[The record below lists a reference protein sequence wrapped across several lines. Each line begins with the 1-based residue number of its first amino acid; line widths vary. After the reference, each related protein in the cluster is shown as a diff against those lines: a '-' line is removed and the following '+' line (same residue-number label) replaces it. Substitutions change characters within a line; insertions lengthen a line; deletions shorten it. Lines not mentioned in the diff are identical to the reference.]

1 MARPLAGQTQTM
13 SGMDRHSELQQHK
26 TAAEY
31 RQAADE
37 HVRTLKDF
45 WKDFL
50 VSGLFVLAAI
60 VAIFACLAWFAANNR
75 VSATGSTIGAKGP
88 RFVLSGTQGGTAG
101 KYDAQDNYASDSTS
115 LAVNNLFNLNN
126 MSADG
131 SLSPGSA
138 GQLQL
143 NVKPLCNDL
152 HDITVEMTWEI
163 SVQTSVAGTDGTA
176 TDASKN
182 EEIINSLKNLV
193 RGHILVFQGKD
204 TSGFYSNPLVPTTTT
219 VTQDGASVTVITQ
232 SFTIPAKSFR
242 AEGSNNTTETVTKTL
257 YWIWPEQFKSYV
269 RTGNAGYGGN
279 LFANTG
285 DEGDTRPSSATS
297 TITTRAISAPIAR
310 ACQVRRLARFRLSE
324 PACPLRMWKPAPI
337 ITTTPTRLSAR
348 TSSTFACALP
358 PRRRINKWT
367 SSLMPAS
374 RAISNTTKERQTP
387 AATGSART
395 AKRVRLAASSVSR
408 LG

>member
-1 MARPLAGQTQTM
+1 M
-13 SGMDRHSELQQHK
+13 SGMDRHSEPQQHK

-75 VSATGSTIGAKGP
+75 VSATGSSISANGP

-101 KYDAQDNYASDSTS
+101 TYDSKDDYTSDSTS

-143 NVKPLCNDL
+143 NVRPLCNDL
-152 HDITVEMTWEI
+152 HAITVEMTWEI
-163 SVQTSVAGTDGTA
+163 SAQTSAAGTGSA
-176 TDASKN
+176 ADASQN
-182 EEIINSLKNLV
+182 ETIINSLKDLV
-193 RGHILVFQGKD
+193 RGHILVFQDKD
-204 TSGFYSNPLVPTTTT
+204 AKTGFYSNPLVPTTTT
-219 VTQDGASVTVITQ
+219 VTQDGASATVITQ
-232 SFTIPAKSFR
+232 SFVIPAESFR
-242 AEGSNNTTETVTKTL
+242 AEGSNNTTKTVPKTL

-279 LFANTG
+279 LFASADPAAGYAALAGDINTNHARYFRA
-285 DEGDTRPSSATS
+285 DSSSVPGQA
-297 TITTRAISAPIAR
+297 
-310 ACQVRRLARFRLSE
+310 
-324 PACPLRMWKPAPI
+324 
-337 ITTTPTRLSAR
+337 
-348 TSSTFACALP
+348 
-358 PRRRINKWT
+358 
-367 SSLMPAS
+367 PAS
-374 RAISNTTKERQTP
+374 GTVP
-387 AATGSART
+387 PVAASMPSADVETCASYYNNADEIIGKNIKYIRVRFT
-395 AKRVRLAASSVSR
+395 AKEADK
-408 LG
+408 

>member
-1 MARPLAGQTQTM
+1 M
-13 SGMDRHSELQQHK
+13 SGMDRHSEPQQHK

-37 HVRTLKDF
+37 HVRALKDF

-75 VSATGSTIGAKGP
+75 VSATGSGISANGP

-101 KYDAQDNYASDSTS
+101 KYDSQDDYTTDSTS

-143 NVKPLCNDL
+143 NVRPLCNDL
-152 HDITVEMTWEI
+152 RDITVEMTWEI
-163 SVQTSVAGTDGTA
+163 SVQTSAAGTGGTA
-176 TDASKN
+176 ADASKN
-182 EEIINSLKNLV
+182 EEIINSLKDLV

-204 TSGFYSNPLVPTTTT
+204 PSGFYSNPLVPTTTT
-219 VTQDGASVTVITQ
+219 VTQNGASATVITQ
-232 SFTIPAKSFR
+232 SFVIRAASFR
-242 AEGSNNTTETVTKTL
+242 AADSSTTTETVPKTL

-279 LFANTG
+279 LFAASTDATGYTALVGDINTNHARYFRADSTSVPG
-285 DEGDTRPSSATS
+285 QAPNTVPAVGANMSSAGVETCAS
-297 TITTRAISAPIAR
+297 YYNNAD
-310 ACQVRRLARFRLSE
+310 E
-324 PACPLRMWKPAPI
+324 I
-337 ITTTPTRLSAR
+337 IGKN
-348 TSSTFACALP
+348 
-358 PRRRINKWT
+358 IKY
-367 SSLMPAS
+367 
-374 RAISNTTKERQTP
+374 I
-387 AATGSART
+387 
-395 AKRVRLAASSVSR
+395 RVRFTAREADK
-408 LG
+408 

>member
-1 MARPLAGQTQTM
+1 M
-13 SGMDRHSELQQHK
+13 SGMDRHSEPQQHK

-88 RFVLSGTQGGTAG
+88 RFVLSGTQGGAAG
-101 KYDAQDNYASDSTS
+101 KYDSQDDYTSDSTS

-131 SLSPGSA
+131 SLAPGSA

-143 NVKPLCNDL
+143 NVRPLCNDL

-163 SVQTSVAGTDGTA
+163 SVQTSAVGTA

-182 EEIINSLKNLV
+182 EEIINSLKDLV
-193 RGHILVFQGKD
+193 RGHILVFQSKD
-204 TSGFYSNPLVPTTTT
+204 PSGFYSNPLVPVSTT
-219 VTQDGASVTVITQ
+219 VTQNGTSATVITQ
-232 SFTIPAKSFR
+232 SFTISRTSFCTT
-242 AEGSNNTTETVTKTL
+242 GSNNTTKTVPQTL

-279 LFANTG
+279 LFASADATG
-285 DEGDTRPSSATS
+285 YTALVDNINANHARYFRADSTNVPGQAPSEVQTVKADMSSADVETCAS
-297 TITTRAISAPIAR
+297 YYNNADEVIGKNVKYIR
-310 ACQVRRLARFRLSE
+310 VRF
-324 PACPLRMWKPAPI
+324 
-337 ITTTPTRLSAR
+337 
-348 TSSTFACALP
+348 
-358 PRRRINKWT
+358 
-367 SSLMPAS
+367 
-374 RAISNTTKERQTP
+374 
-387 AATGSART
+387 T
-395 AKRVRLAASSVSR
+395 AKEADK
-408 LG
+408 

>member
-1 MARPLAGQTQTM
+1 M

-88 RFVLSGTQGGTAG
+88 RFVLSGTQGGAAG
-101 KYDAQDNYASDSTS
+101 KYDSQDDYTSDSTS
-115 LAVNNLFNLNN
+115 LAVNNFFNLNN

-131 SLSPGSA
+131 ALSPGSA

-163 SVQTSVAGTDGTA
+163 SVQTSAAGTGAAADG
-176 TDASKN
+176 SKN
-182 EEIINSLKNLV
+182 EEIINSLKDLV
-193 RGHILVFQGKD
+193 RGHILVFQSKD
-204 TSGFYSNPLVPTTTT
+204 PSGFYSDPLVPTSTT
-219 VTQDGASVTVITQ
+219 VTQNGTSATVITQ
-232 SFTIPAKSFR
+232 SFVIPAASFR
-242 AEGSNNTTETVTKTL
+242 TEGSNNTTETVTKTL

-279 LFANTG
+279 LFAASTNATGYTALVGDINTNHARYFRADSTSVPG
-285 DEGDTRPSSATS
+285 RAPSEVPIVKADMSSANVETCAS
-297 TITTRAISAPIAR
+297 YYNNADEIIGKNIKYIR
-310 ACQVRRLARFRLSE
+310 VRF
-324 PACPLRMWKPAPI
+324 
-337 ITTTPTRLSAR
+337 
-348 TSSTFACALP
+348 
-358 PRRRINKWT
+358 
-367 SSLMPAS
+367 
-374 RAISNTTKERQTP
+374 
-387 AATGSART
+387 T
-395 AKRVRLAASSVSR
+395 AKEADK
-408 LG
+408 

>member
-1 MARPLAGQTQTM
+1 M

-101 KYDAQDNYASDSTS
+101 KYDTQDNYASDSTS

-126 MSADG
+126 MSVDG

-163 SVQTSVAGTDGTA
+163 SVQTSAAGAGSVA
-176 TDASKN
+176 DASKN
-182 EEIINSLKNLV
+182 EEIINSLKDLV

-204 TSGFYSNPLVPTTTT
+204 PFGFYSNPLVPTTTT
-219 VTQDGASVTVITQ
+219 VTQDGASITVITQ
-232 SFTIPAKSFR
+232 SFTIPASDFC
-242 AEGSNNTTETVTKTL
+242 AADSNSTTRTVPKTL

-285 DEGDTRPSSATS
+285 DEGGYTTLVGDINSNHARYFRADSTSVPGQAPSEVPTVEAGIPSAGVETCANYYNNADE
-297 TITTRAISAPIAR
+297 IIGKNVKYIR
-310 ACQVRRLARFRLSE
+310 VRF
-324 PACPLRMWKPAPI
+324 
-337 ITTTPTRLSAR
+337 
-348 TSSTFACALP
+348 
-358 PRRRINKWT
+358 
-367 SSLMPAS
+367 
-374 RAISNTTKERQTP
+374 
-387 AATGSART
+387 T
-395 AKRVRLAASSVSR
+395 AKEADK
-408 LG
+408 

>member
-1 MARPLAGQTQTM
+1 M
-13 SGMDRHSELQQHK
+13 SGMDRHSEPQQHK

-75 VSATGSTIGAKGP
+75 VSATGSGISANGP

-101 KYDAQDNYASDSTS
+101 KYDAQDDYTTDSTS

-143 NVKPLCNDL
+143 NVKPLCSDL

-163 SVQTSVAGTDGTA
+163 SVQTSAVGTGGTA
-176 TDASKN
+176 ADGSKN
-182 EEIINSLKNLV
+182 EEIINSLKDLV
-193 RGHILVFQGKD
+193 RGHILVFQDKD
-204 TSGFYSNPLVPTTTT
+204 AKTGFYSNPLVPTATT
-219 VTQDGASVTVITQ
+219 VTQNGVSATVITQ
-232 SFTIPAKSFR
+232 SFVIQAASFR
-242 AEGSNNTTETVTKTL
+242 TEVSNNTTETVTKTL

-279 LFANTG
+279 LFA
-285 DEGDTRPSSATS
+285 AS
-297 TITTRAISAPIAR
+297 TD
-310 ACQVRRLARFRLSE
+310 
-324 PACPLRMWKPAPI
+324 
-337 ITTTPTRLSAR
+337 
-348 TSSTFACALP
+348 
-358 PRRRINKWT
+358 
-367 SSLMPAS
+367 
-374 RAISNTTKERQTP
+374 
-387 AATGSART
+387 ATGYTALVGDINTNHERYFRADSSSVPGQAPNKVPPVAASMPSADVETCASYYNNADEIIGKNIKYIRVRFT
-395 AKRVRLAASSVSR
+395 AKEADK
-408 LG
+408 

>member
-1 MARPLAGQTQTM
+1 MG
-13 SGMDRHSELQQHK
+13 GMDRHSELQQHK

-163 SVQTSVAGTDGTA
+163 SVQTSAVGTGSA
-176 TDASKN
+176 ADASKN
-182 EEIINSLKNLV
+182 EEIINSLKDLV
-193 RGHILVFQGKD
+193 RGHILVFQD
-204 TSGFYSNPLVPTTTT
+204 RDASGFYSYPLVPTTAT
-219 VTQDGASVTVITQ
+219 VTQDGAGVTVITQ
-232 SFTIPAKSFR
+232 SFTIPASDFC
-242 AEGSNNTTETVTKTL
+242 AADSSSTTEAVAKTL

-269 RTGNAGYGGN
+269 RAGNAGYGGN
-279 LFANTG
+279 LFASTG
-285 DEGDTRPSSATS
+285 DDGGYTTLVGDIDTNRERYFRADSTSVPGQAPSEVPTVEAGMSSAG
-297 TITTRAISAPIAR
+297 
-310 ACQVRRLARFRLSE
+310 VE
-324 PACPLRMWKPAPI
+324 
-337 ITTTPTRLSAR
+337 
-348 TSSTFACALP
+348 ACAGYYNNADEVIGKNIKYI
-358 PRRRINKWT
+358 RVRF
-367 SSLMPAS
+367 
-374 RAISNTTKERQTP
+374 
-387 AATGSART
+387 T
-395 AKRVRLAASSVSR
+395 AKEADK
-408 LG
+408 

>member
-1 MARPLAGQTQTM
+1 MLFFYVIVWCCILPEFYACEQRIESNQAERMARPRAGQTQAM
-13 SGMDRHSELQQHK
+13 NGMDRYSELQQHK

-88 RFVLSGTQGGTAG
+88 RFVLSGTQDGTAG

-163 SVQTSVAGTDGTA
+163 SVQTSAVGMGSAA
-176 TDASKN
+176 DASKN
-182 EEIINSLKNLV
+182 EEIWC
-193 RGHILVFQGKD
+193 
-204 TSGFYSNPLVPTTTT
+204 
-219 VTQDGASVTVITQ
+219 AVI
-232 SFTIPAKSFR
+232 SWFFR
-242 AEGSNNTTETVTKTL
+242 AKTPL
-257 YWIWPEQFKSYV
+257 AF
-269 RTGNAGYGGN
+269 T
-279 LFANTG
+279 
-285 DEGDTRPSSATS
+285 
-297 TITTRAISAPIAR
+297 PIR
-310 ACQVRRLARFRLSE
+310 WS
-324 PACPLRMWKPAPI
+324 
-337 ITTTPTRLSAR
+337 
-348 TSSTFACALP
+348 
-358 PRRRINKWT
+358 PRQPR
-367 SSLMPAS
+367 
-374 RAISNTTKERQTP
+374 
-387 AATGSART
+387 
-395 AKRVRLAASSVSR
+395 
-408 LG
+408 

>member
-1 MARPLAGQTQTM
+1 M
-13 SGMDRHSELQQHK
+13 SGMDRHSEPQQHK

-37 HVRTLKDF
+37 HARTLKDF

-75 VSATGSTIGAKGP
+75 VSATGSSISANGP
-88 RFVLSGTQGGTAG
+88 RFILSGTQGGTAG
-101 KYDAQDNYASDSTS
+101 TYDSKDNYTSDSTS

-126 MSADG
+126 MSTDG

-163 SVQTSVAGTDGTA
+163 SVQTSAAGTA
-176 TDASKN
+176 TDTSNN
-182 EEIINSLKNLV
+182 EEIINSLKDLV
-193 RGHILVFQGKD
+193 RGHILVFQNKD
-204 TSGFYSNPLVPTTTT
+204 PSGFYSNPLVPTTTT
-219 VTQDGASVTVITQ
+219 VTQDGASVAVVTQ
-232 SFTIPAKSFR
+232 SFTIPAASFR
-242 AEGSNNTTETVTKTL
+242 AKDSNNTTETFPKTL

-279 LFANTG
+279 LFASTG
-285 DEGDTRPSSATS
+285 
-297 TITTRAISAPIAR
+297 
-310 ACQVRRLARFRLSE
+310 
-324 PACPLRMWKPAPI
+324 
-337 ITTTPTRLSAR
+337 
-348 TSSTFACALP
+348 
-358 PRRRINKWT
+358 
-367 SSLMPAS
+367 
-374 RAISNTTKERQTP
+374 
-387 AATGSART
+387 AATGYPALADDINKNHARYFRADGTSVPGQAPATVPTVKSDMLSADVETCASYYNNADEVIGKNIKYVRVRFT
-395 AKRVRLAASSVSR
+395 AKEADK
-408 LG
+408 

>member
-1 MARPLAGQTQTM
+1 M
-13 SGMDRHSELQQHK
+13 SGMDRHGEPQQHK

-101 KYDAQDNYASDSTS
+101 KYDARDNYASDSTS

-163 SVQTSVAGTDGTA
+163 SVQTSAVGTGFA
-176 TDASKN
+176 ADASKN
-182 EEIINSLKNLV
+182 EEIINSLKDLV
-193 RGHILVFQGKD
+193 RGHILVFQDKD
-204 TSGFYSNPLVPTTTT
+204 ASGFYSYPLVPTTAT
-219 VTQDGASVTVITQ
+219 VTQDEAGVTVITQ
-232 SFTIPAKSFR
+232 SFTIPASDFC
-242 AEGSNNTTETVTKTL
+242 AADSSSTTETVAKTL

-269 RTGNAGYGGN
+269 RAGNAGYGGN
-279 LFANTG
+279 LFASTG
-285 DEGDTRPSSATS
+285 DDGGYTTLVGDIDTNHVRYFRADSTSVPGQAPSEVPPVRAGMSSADVETCANYYNNADEV
-297 TITTRAISAPIAR
+297 IGKNIKYIR
-310 ACQVRRLARFRLSE
+310 VRF
-324 PACPLRMWKPAPI
+324 
-337 ITTTPTRLSAR
+337 
-348 TSSTFACALP
+348 
-358 PRRRINKWT
+358 
-367 SSLMPAS
+367 
-374 RAISNTTKERQTP
+374 
-387 AATGSART
+387 T
-395 AKRVRLAASSVSR
+395 AKEADK
-408 LG
+408 

>member
-1 MARPLAGQTQTM
+1 M

-26 TAAEY
+26 TVAEY

-75 VSATGSTIGAKGP
+75 ASATGSTIAAKGP

-101 KYDAQDNYASDSTS
+101 KYDTRDNYASDSTS

-152 HDITVEMTWEI
+152 RDITVEMTWEI
-163 SVQTSVAGTDGTA
+163 SVQTSAAGTDSVV
-176 TDASKN
+176 DASTN

-193 RGHILVFQGKD
+193 RGHILVFQNKD
-204 TSGFYSNPLVPTTTT
+204 ASSGFYSNPLVPTTTT

-232 SFTIPAKSFR
+232 SFTIPARSFC
-242 AEGSNNTTETVTKTL
+242 AEGSNSTTKTATKTL

-279 LFANTG
+279 LFASTDAGYTALVG
-285 DEGDTRPSSATS
+285 DIDTNHARYFRADSTSVPGQAPGKVPPVKAGMSSADVETCVGYYNNADEV
-297 TITTRAISAPIAR
+297 IGKNIKYIR
-310 ACQVRRLARFRLSE
+310 VRF
-324 PACPLRMWKPAPI
+324 
-337 ITTTPTRLSAR
+337 
-348 TSSTFACALP
+348 
-358 PRRRINKWT
+358 
-367 SSLMPAS
+367 
-374 RAISNTTKERQTP
+374 
-387 AATGSART
+387 T
-395 AKRVRLAASSVSR
+395 AKEADK
-408 LG
+408 

>member
-1 MARPLAGQTQTM
+1 M
-13 SGMDRHSELQQHK
+13 SGMDRHSEPQQHK

-75 VSATGSTIGAKGP
+75 VSATGSSISASGP
-88 RFVLSGTQGGTAG
+88 RFVFSGTQGGTAG
-101 KYDAQDNYASDSTS
+101 KYDTQDDYTSDSTS

-126 MSADG
+126 VSADG

-152 HDITVEMTWEI
+152 RDITVEMTWEI
-163 SVQTSVAGTDGTA
+163 SVQTSAAGTGSAADT
-176 TDASKN
+176 SQN
-182 EEIINSLKNLV
+182 ETIINSLKDLV
-193 RGHILVFQGKD
+193 RGHILVFQDKD
-204 TSGFYSNPLVPTTTT
+204 ASSGFYSNPLVPTTTT
-219 VTQDGASVTVITQ
+219 MAQDGASVTVITQ
-232 SFTIPAKSFR
+232 SFTIQAASFC

-269 RTGNAGYGGN
+269 RTGNAGYGGS
-279 LFANTG
+279 LFASTDAAAGYTDLVGDINTNHARYFRADSTSVPG
-285 DEGDTRPSSATS
+285 QAPSTVPTVEAGMSSADVETCAS
-297 TITTRAISAPIAR
+297 YYNNADEVIGKNIKYIR
-310 ACQVRRLARFRLSE
+310 VRF
-324 PACPLRMWKPAPI
+324 
-337 ITTTPTRLSAR
+337 
-348 TSSTFACALP
+348 
-358 PRRRINKWT
+358 
-367 SSLMPAS
+367 
-374 RAISNTTKERQTP
+374 
-387 AATGSART
+387 T
-395 AKRVRLAASSVSR
+395 AKEADK
-408 LG
+408 